1 LPTSNPGNYVLFLKD
16 DNGYVGIGKIPSYK
30 LDVNG
35 DIATYGTLRISSDKR
50 LKSNIISLDGCLNKL
65 AKLNGVSYLKSVPEL
80 DNSIDGKALEGLS
93 EIKKETIKAQLKNSE
108 TDTESMGFIAQDLQ
122 TVFPELVKQ
131 DKNGYLS
138 VDYISIIPVLVEA
151 VKEQQ
156 AQIEEL
162 KKLIKK

>member
-1 LPTSNPGNYVLFLKD
+1 
-16 DNGYVGIGKIPSYK
+16 
-30 LDVNG
+30 
-35 DIATYGTLRISSDKR
+35 
-50 LKSNIISLDGCLNKL
+50 
-65 AKLNGVSYLKSVPEL
+65 
-80 DNSIDGKALEGLS
+80 
-93 EIKKETIKAQLKNSE
+93 
-108 TDTESMGFIAQDLQ
+108 MGFIGKELQ